1 LAREVPLACG
11 IFSVFQQAYFTGQ
24 LFDFE
29 FQNVSISA
37 FDIMFSLAREVPW
50 PVESVS
56 YSSRLPLLHRA
67 TSPGYF
73 TGQLSAFWSHS
84 PVVSRQ

>member
-1 LAREVPLACG
+1 VPLACG
-11 IFSVFQQAYFTGQ
+11 ICSVFQQAYFTGQ

-37 FDIMFSLAREVPW
+37 FDIMFSLAREVPLACGICF
-50 PVESVS
+50 VFQQAA
-56 YSSRLPLLHRA
+56 L

-73 TGQLSAFWSHS
+73 TGLLHWAAFR
-84 PVVSRQ
+84 VLVS